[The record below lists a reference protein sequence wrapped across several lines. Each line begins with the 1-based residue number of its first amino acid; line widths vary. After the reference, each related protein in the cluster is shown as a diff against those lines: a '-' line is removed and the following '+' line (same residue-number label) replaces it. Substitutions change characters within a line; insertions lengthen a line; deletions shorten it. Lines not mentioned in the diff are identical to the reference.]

1 MPFVLRE
8 NKHQDA
14 AAKHMRASQ
23 AHLMH
28 SVRWMFFRLPAFQA
42 LTSSVRH
49 TVDSVRLG
57 THGGPEFN
65 SASKRGKLKHRLRL
79 IAMELQAPQDIAPV
93 GALYLVL
100 VALDMNECTRS
111 PCSPSSRPARRE

>member
-23 AHLMH
+23 THLMH

-57 THGGPEFN
+57 THGGP
-65 SASKRGKLKHRLRL
+65 
-79 IAMELQAPQDIAPV
+79 
-93 GALYLVL
+93 
-100 VALDMNECTRS
+100 
-111 PCSPSSRPARRE
+111 SSIRHPKGVSSSIGCA